1 MLPTQCL
8 CTKLRRAARSVSRFY
23 DEALADTGLKVAQF
37 SLLRHLQRLD
47 RPSISELAE
56 AMGLDRSTLG
66 RNLRVLEGD
75 GLLRLTGGE
84 DQRNR
89 LVELTPAG
97 LDALERGTPAW
108 EDAQRRL
115 AGRLGEERS
124 VWRESMR
131 FHRSQPT
138 TVITSCSDSCRLPRA
153 ITLSMKASASAAASA
168 HLSTCAGTLSRSS
181 AIVRTWRS

>member
-1 MLPTQCL
+1 MTDERYGYIHASMLPTQCL

-37 SLLRHLQRLD
+37 SLLRHVRRLD

-124 VWRESMR
+124 GALAALLAELE
-131 FHRSQPT
+131 
-138 TVITSCSDSCRLPRA
+138 RLD
-153 ITLSMKASASAAASA
+153 
-168 HLSTCAGTLSRSS
+168 
-181 AIVRTWRS
+181 